1 MPCSEISGT
10 KYGQIEMEDVQGE
23 IEFLENV
30 VVCCVEAFFVMKG
43 YLKSIWGKYDVEQI
57 ADLHDGLFWLDLD
70 QLTREIQSVKVIFS
84 LTKNH

>member
-43 YLKSIWGKYDVEQI
+43 YLKSV
-57 ADLHDGLFWLDLD
+57 
-70 QLTREIQSVKVIFS
+70 
-84 LTKNH
+84 N